1 MTLKQAARELRMK
14 ENTIKNQ
21 YNRTVENL
29 KKKGVILTRWKTDVR
44 GVYEYEIE
52 YEEYEDDE

>member
-1 MTLKQAARELRMK
+1 MTLEQAARELKMK
-14 ENTIKNQ
+14 ESTITNQ

-29 KKKGVILTRWKTDVR
+29 EKRGIILTRWKTDVR